1 MTAEEQKY
9 RLMTETG
16 VGKLII
22 RLSIP
27 TMISMMITTIYN
39 TADTFF
45 VSKISVSASGATGI
59 VFSLMAILQAFGFML
74 GHGAG
79 SNISRLLGARHVE
92 RASTFISTSFFLA
105 ISLGILIGC
114 VGLLFLE
121 PFMLLLGSTE
131 TILPEAKAYATYLL
145 LAAPAMMTSCVLN
158 NVLRYEGLA
167 FFSMIG
173 LASGGILNI
182 CLDPLLIFVFGLGTA
197 GAGLATAISQYIGVF
212 ILLRPF
218 LRGKTASKIAL
229 RSFTRSP
236 GDIGNIVLTG
246 FPSLIRQ
253 GMNSIATTLLNVQAS
268 VYGDAAIAAFSIVNR
283 VSGLLFSAALGL
295 GQGLQPVC
303 AFNYGAKKYRR
314 VRQAFLFTFLL
325 ATGLLAAVCIL
336 CLIRAESIV
345 MLFRKD
351 SDVVRIGSETLRY
364 TCIGLIALPASAL
377 SSMLFQSAGKKG
389 RAIFIAMLQSGAIF
403 IPLLLLLPRFLGLF
417 GLELSHPAAYAISG
431 FISLPISLSFL
442 RTLKQEEELL
452 TDSEG

>member
-1 MTAEEQKY
+1 MTVEEKKY
-9 RLMTETG
+9 HQMTETS

-22 RLSIP
+22 KLSIP

-74 GHGAG
+74 GHSAG
-79 SNISRLLGARHVE
+79 SNISRL
-92 RASTFISTSFFLA
+92 
-105 ISLGILIGC
+105 IGC
-114 VGLLFLE
+114 TGLLFLE
-121 PFMLLLGSTE
+121 PFMRLLGSTD
-131 TILPEAKAYATYLL
+131 TILPEAKAYATYIL
-145 LAAPAMMTSCVLN
+145 LAAPAMLTSCVLN

-167 FFSMIG
+167 FFAMIG

-182 CLDPLLIFVFGLGTA
+182 CLDPLLIFVFKLGTG

-218 LRGKTASKIAL
+218 LRGKTSSRIAL
-229 RSFTRSP
+229 RSFTRSAA
-236 GDIGNIVLTG
+236 DIGNIVLTG
-246 FPSLIRQ
+246 FPSLVRQ
-253 GMNSIATTLLNVQAS
+253 GMNSVATTLLNVQAS

-295 GQGLQPVC
+295 GQGLQPVT

-314 VRQAFLFTFLL
+314 VRQAFLFTLTL

-336 CLIRAESIV
+336 CLINAESIV

-351 SDVVRIGSETLRY
+351 TDVVKIGSEALRY
-364 TCIGLIALPASAL
+364 TCLGLILLPSSAL

-403 IPLLLLLPRFLGLF
+403 IPLLLILPRFLGLL
-417 GLELSHPAAYAISG
+417 GLELAHPVSYAAAG
-431 FISLPISLSFL
+431 LISLPISFAFL
-442 RTLKQEEELL
+442 RTLKKQEEALS
-452 TDSEG
+452 DS

>member
-1 MTAEEQKY
+1 MTVEEKKY
-9 RLMTETG
+9 HQMTETS

-22 RLSIP
+22 KLSIP

-92 RASTFISTSFFLA
+92 RASTFLSTSFFLA
-105 ISLGILIGC
+105 IAIGTLIGC
-114 VGLLFLE
+114 TGLLFLE
-121 PFMLLLGSTE
+121 PFMRLLGSTD
-131 TILPEAKAYATYLL
+131 TILPEAKAYATYIL
-145 LAAPAMMTSCVLN
+145 LAAPAMLTSCVLN

-167 FFSMIG
+167 FFAMIG

-182 CLDPLLIFVFGLGTA
+182 CLDPLLIFVFKLGTG

-218 LRGKTASKIAL
+218 LRGKTSSRIAL
-229 RSFTRSP
+229 RSFTRSAA
-236 GDIGNIVLTG
+236 DIGNIVLTG
-246 FPSLIRQ
+246 FPSLVRQ
-253 GMNSIATTLLNVQAS
+253 GMNSVATTLLNVQAS

-295 GQGLQPVC
+295 GQGLQPVT

-314 VRQAFLFTFLL
+314 VRQAFLFTLTL

-336 CLIRAESIV
+336 CLINAESIV

-351 SDVVRIGSETLRY
+351 TDVVKIGSEALRY
-364 TCIGLIALPASAL
+364 TCLGLILLPSSAL

-403 IPLLLLLPRFLGLF
+403 IPLLLILPRFLGLL
-417 GLELSHPAAYAISG
+417 GLELAHPVSYAAAG
-431 FISLPISLSFL
+431 LISLPISFAFL
-442 RTLKQEEELL
+442 RTLKKQEEALS
-452 TDSEG
+452 DS

>member
-1 MTAEEQKY
+1 MTAEEKKY
-9 RLMTETG
+9 HQMTETS

-22 RLSIP
+22 KLSIP

-92 RASTFISTSFFLA
+92 RASTFLSTSFFLA
-105 ISLGILIGC
+105 IAIGTLIGC
-114 VGLLFLE
+114 TGLLFLE
-121 PFMLLLGSTE
+121 PFMRLLGSTD
-131 TILPEAKAYATYLL
+131 TILPEAKAYATYIL
-145 LAAPAMMTSCVLN
+145 LAAPAMLTSCVLN

-167 FFSMIG
+167 FFAMIG

-182 CLDPLLIFVFGLGTA
+182 CLDPLLIFVFKLGTG

-218 LRGKTASKIAL
+218 LRGKTSSRIAL
-229 RSFTRSP
+229 RSFTRSAA
-236 GDIGNIVLTG
+236 DIGNIVLTG
-246 FPSLIRQ
+246 FPSLVRQ
-253 GMNSIATTLLNVQAS
+253 GMNSVATTLLNVQAS

-295 GQGLQPVC
+295 GQGLQPVT

-314 VRQAFLFTFLL
+314 VRQAFLFTLTL

-336 CLIRAESIV
+336 CLINAESIV

-351 SDVVRIGSETLRY
+351 TDVVKIGSEALRY
-364 TCIGLIALPASAL
+364 TCLGLILLPSSAL

-403 IPLLLLLPRFLGLF
+403 IPLLLILPRFLGLL
-417 GLELSHPAAYAISG
+417 GLELAHPVSYAAAG
-431 FISLPISLSFL
+431 LISLPISFAFL
-442 RTLKQEEELL
+442 RTLKKQEEALS
-452 TDSEG
+452 DS

>member
-1 MTAEEQKY
+1 MTVEEKKY
-9 RLMTETG
+9 HQMTETS

-22 RLSIP
+22 KLSIP

-92 RASTFISTSFFLA
+92 RASTFLSTSFFLA
-105 ISLGILIGC
+105 IAIGTLIGC
-114 VGLLFLE
+114 TGLLFLE
-121 PFMLLLGSTE
+121 PFMRLLGSTD
-131 TILPEAKAYATYLL
+131 TILPEAKAYATYIL
-145 LAAPAMMTSCVLN
+145 LAAPAMLTSCVLN

-167 FFSMIG
+167 FFAMIG

-182 CLDPLLIFVFGLGTA
+182 CLDPLLIFVFKLGTG

-218 LRGKTASKIAL
+218 LRGKTSSRIAL
-229 RSFTRSP
+229 RSFTRSAA
-236 GDIGNIVLTG
+236 DIGNIVLTG
-246 FPSLIRQ
+246 FPSLVRQ
-253 GMNSIATTLLNVQAS
+253 GMNSVATTLLNVQAS

-295 GQGLQPVC
+295 GQGLQPVT

-314 VRQAFLFTFLL
+314 VRQAFLFTLTL

-336 CLIRAESIV
+336 CLINAESIV

-351 SDVVRIGSETLRY
+351 TDVVKIGSEALRY
-364 TCIGLIALPASAL
+364 TCLGLILLPSSAL

-403 IPLLLLLPRFLGLF
+403 IPLLLILPRFSGLL
-417 GLELSHPAAYAISG
+417 GLELAHPVSYAAAG
-431 FISLPISLSFL
+431 LISLPISFAFL
-442 RTLKQEEELL
+442 RTLKKQEEALS
-452 TDSEG
+452 DS

>member
-1 MTAEEQKY
+1 MNAEEQKY
-9 RLMTETG
+9 RQMTETA
-16 VGKLII
+16 VWKLII
-22 RLSIP
+22 KLSIP

-39 TADTFF
+39 TADTYF
-45 VSKISVSASGATGI
+45 VSKISVSASAATGI
-59 VFSLMAILQAFGFML
+59 VFSLMALLQAFGFML

-105 ISLGILIGC
+105 VAIGTLIGC
-114 VGLLFLE
+114 LGLLFLE

-131 TILPEAKAYATYLL
+131 TILPESKAYATYIL
-145 LAAPAMMTSCVLN
+145 LAAPAMLTSCVLN

-167 FFSMIG
+167 FYSMIG
-173 LASGGILNI
+173 LASGGILNM
-182 CLDPLLIFVFGLGTA
+182 CLDPLLIFVFNLGTA
-197 GAGLATAISQYIGVF
+197 GAGLATAISQYIGVL

-218 LRGKTASKIAL
+218 LRGITASKISL
-229 RSFTRSP
+229 RSFTRSAA
-236 GDIGNIVLTG
+236 DIGNIVLTG
-246 FPSLIRQ
+246 FPSMIRQ
-253 GMNSIATTLLNVQAS
+253 GMNSIATTLLNVQAA

-314 VRQAFLFTFLL
+314 VRHAFLFTFSL
-325 ATGLLAAVCIL
+325 ATGLLTAVCIL
-336 CLIRAESIV
+336 CLFNAEQIV

-351 SDVVRIGSETLRY
+351 TDVVRIGSEALRY

-403 IPLLLLLPRFLGLF
+403 IPLLLILPRFFGLF
-417 GLELSHPAAYAISG
+417 GLELSHPVAYAVAG
-431 FISLPISLSFL
+431 LISLPFSFAFL
-442 RTLKQEEELL
+442 RVLKKEEETLS
-452 TDSEG
+452 DSI

>member
-1 MTAEEQKY
+1 
-9 RLMTETG
+9 MTETS

-22 RLSIP
+22 KLSIP

-92 RASTFISTSFFLA
+92 RASTFLSTSFFLA
-105 ISLGILIGC
+105 IAIGTLVGC
-114 VGLLFLE
+114 TGLLFLE
-121 PFMLLLGSTE
+121 PFMRLLGSTD
-131 TILPEAKAYATYLL
+131 TILPEAKAYATYIL
-145 LAAPAMMTSCVLN
+145 LAAPAMLTSCVLN

-167 FFSMIG
+167 FFAMIG

-182 CLDPLLIFVFGLGTA
+182 CLDPLLIFVFKLGTG

-218 LRGKTASKIAL
+218 LRGKTSSRIAL
-229 RSFTRSP
+229 RSFTRSAA
-236 GDIGNIVLTG
+236 DIGNIVLTG
-246 FPSLIRQ
+246 FPSLVRQ
-253 GMNSIATTLLNVQAS
+253 GMNSVATTLLNVQAS

-295 GQGLQPVC
+295 GQGLQPVT

-314 VRQAFLFTFLL
+314 VRQAFLFTLTL

-336 CLIRAESIV
+336 CLINAESIV

-351 SDVVRIGSETLRY
+351 TDVVKIGSEALRY
-364 TCIGLIALPASAL
+364 TCLGLILLPSSAL

-403 IPLLLLLPRFLGLF
+403 IPLLLILPRFLGLL
-417 GLELSHPAAYAISG
+417 GLELAHPVSYAAAG
-431 FISLPISLSFL
+431 LISLPISFAFL
-442 RTLKQEEELL
+442 RTLKKQEEAFS
-452 TDSEG
+452 DS